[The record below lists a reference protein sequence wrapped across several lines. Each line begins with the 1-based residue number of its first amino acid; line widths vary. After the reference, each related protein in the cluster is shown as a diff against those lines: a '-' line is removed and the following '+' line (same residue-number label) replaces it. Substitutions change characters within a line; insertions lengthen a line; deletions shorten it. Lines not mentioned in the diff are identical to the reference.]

1 MQYIG
6 IAMVPLFILIAM
18 YKYRAPG
25 VIETVKR
32 AFRKK
37 DTYGPSEL
45 QKREE
50 WKDFRRE
57 CKYKRQIKR
66 RNWFHHIGLSLVGGY
81 RWKSAN

>member
-6 IAMVPLFILIAM
+6 IAMVPLFIIIAL
-18 YKYRAPG
+18 YKYKSSSL
-25 VIETVKR
+25 IDTVKS

-50 WKDFRRE
+50 WREFRRD
-57 CKYKRQIKR
+57 CKYNRDLKRK
-66 RNWFHHIGLSLVGGY
+66 NWFHHIALSLVGGY
-81 RWKSAN
+81 RWKD